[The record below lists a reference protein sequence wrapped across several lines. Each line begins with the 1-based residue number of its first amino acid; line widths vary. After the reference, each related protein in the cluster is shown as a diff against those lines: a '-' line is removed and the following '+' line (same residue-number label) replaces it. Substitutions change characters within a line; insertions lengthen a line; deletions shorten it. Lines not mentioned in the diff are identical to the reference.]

1 MRDVSSKQPT
11 LRIASATAI
20 LRVAKQTLKRIH
32 DQTVPK
38 GDPLPVARVAAIQA
52 AKQTS
57 NIIPYCHPIP
67 IEWASCEFEL
77 DDKIGEIRIH
87 TQVKAVH
94 KTGVEMEALTA
105 AGAAAL
111 TLYDVLK
118 PIDDGMEIASIRLTK
133 KEGGKSDFRITD
145 LPIRAAVVVISD
157 SVSQG
162 KREDRSGI
170 LIKQRLREENV
181 GEVIDKV
188 VSDDP
193 KAIESVLRELSD
205 SGAVDIVLTTG
216 GTGLGPR
223 DNTPEVTKALIEREL
238 PGISETLRSY
248 GQERTPFSML
258 SRGMAGVRGTTLIV
272 NLPGSP
278 KGVQEGL
285 DVLFPAVKHA
295 LKMMRGEG
303 HPTR

>member
-52 AKQTS
+52 VKQTS

-105 AGAAAL
+105 ACAAAL